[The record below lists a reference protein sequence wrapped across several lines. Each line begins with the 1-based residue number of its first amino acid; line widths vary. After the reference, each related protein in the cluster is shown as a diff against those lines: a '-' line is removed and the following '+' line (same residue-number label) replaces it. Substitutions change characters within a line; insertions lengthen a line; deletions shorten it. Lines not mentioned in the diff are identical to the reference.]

1 VTYETMK
8 GRILKHKRVWMVAAV
23 VVLVAGHGAFLHY
36 ISSHVALSTAM
47 VSGVIILVAVKL
59 IVIKH
64 RGASSPLRTLSRR
77 WSRH

>member
-1 VTYETMK
+1 MTYETMK
-8 GRILKHKRVWMVAAV
+8 GNILKHKRVWMAVAV

-36 ISSHVALSTAM
+36 ISSRVALSAAM
-47 VSGVIILVAVKL
+47 MSGVIILVAVKL

-64 RGASSPLRTLSRR
+64 RGASGPLHALSRR